1 MRRYAYRLEP
11 LAERFMKKLS
21 DPGLAARLWNAIRAL
36 CVNPHPPGSKKLRGC
51 PGYRVR
57 VGNYRII
64 YEVHGAEVLILVL
77 DIGDRKEIY
86 R

>member
-21 DPGLAARLWNAIRAL
+21 DPGLAARLWNTIRAL
-36 CVNPHPPGSKKLRGC
+36 CVNPHPPGSKKLCGR